1 MKILYH
7 HRVASKDG
15 QYVHIDAIV
24 SQMKAKG
31 HEVIMVAPQVAA
43 EGDFGSDGG
52 WVSAVRA
59 KMPRFISE
67 LLEFAYTFLVFF
79 KLVKAIRQHR
89 PDVIYERYNLY
100 LPAGIWVKKLFK
112 LPLQLEVNSPLYDER
127 VKYGGLSFPWLAKW
141 SEYYA
146 WRNADRVLPV
156 THVLAGYIEKAGV
169 PKEKICVIPNGV
181 ETEVFMPQQL
191 QNRQPEFKDKLVIGF
206 VGFCRE
212 WHQLDQVLARLAAMP
227 HDNLHF
233 LVVGD
238 GPVIADLKQQAIELN
253 FQNKFTSTG
262 LVSRNEMPFWLDQ
275 IDIALQPAVTPWAS
289 PLKMLEYLAK
299 GLAIVA
305 PDSANIKELLADK
318 DNALLFA
325 EDNSADMV
333 DCIETLI
340 RNDELRSKL
349 KARAIETIAVK
360 GLTWSNNAD
369 NILEWFA
376 NRNSRH

>member
-1 MKILYH
+1 M
-7 HRVASKDG
+7 
-15 QYVHIDAIV
+15 
-24 SQMKAKG
+24 
-31 HEVIMVAPQVAA
+31 
-43 EGDFGSDGG
+43 
-52 WVSAVRA
+52 
-59 KMPRFISE
+59 
-67 LLEFAYTFLVFF
+67 
-79 KLVKAIRQHR
+79 
-89 PDVIYERYNLY
+89 
-100 LPAGIWVKKLFK
+100 
-112 LPLQLEVNSPLYDER
+112 
-127 VKYGGLSFPWLAKW
+127 
-141 SEYYA
+141 
-146 WRNADRVLPV
+146 
-156 THVLAGYIEKAGV
+156 
-169 PKEKICVIPNGV
+169 IPNGV